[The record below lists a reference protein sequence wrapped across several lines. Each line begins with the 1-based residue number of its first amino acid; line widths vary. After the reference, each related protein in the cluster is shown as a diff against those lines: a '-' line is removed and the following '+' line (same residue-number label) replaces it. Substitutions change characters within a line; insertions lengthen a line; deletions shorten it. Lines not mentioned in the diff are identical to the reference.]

1 MSPSTRK
8 TIVLLGVLALLAGLA
23 VVGKRPWSDRRDG
36 PDATPVR
43 PLLDGNAP
51 GIDRIEIGRRDG
63 PVVLTR
69 KKDLWEVSGGTVRPW
84 LARYEQVA
92 RVTEWLDDLTDGRV
106 VSRNPSRRGEYRV
119 DDSGGLAL
127 TLSAGGRPVG
137 RLVIG
142 DTGPDLFDTYV
153 RRADGNEVV
162 LADGAIRALLDRPAA
177 SWRDLTLFPA
187 KLADVTRIDLSWP
200 GGATRLTRKDN
211 AWKAQPPLPAEQSPE
226 ALAARIM
233 ALTASGL
240 ADTALPVAAGADL
253 LTVTV
258 TTTAA
263 PASARILPGTDPD
276 GRYRAIS
283 PGHDWAFLIPAVS
296 VEGLLAILRPAGRP
310 AP

>member
-1 MSPSTRK
+1 M
-8 TIVLLGVLALLAGLA
+8 LALLAGLA
-23 VVGKRPWSDRRDG
+23 VVGKHPWSDRPAG
-36 PDATPVR
+36 PDAAPVR
-43 PLLDGNAP
+43 PLLDGNPP

-92 RVTEWLDDLTDGRV
+92 RVTEWLDGLTDGRV

-119 DDSGGLAL
+119 DDSAGLAL

-153 RRADGNEVV
+153 RRADGDEVV
-162 LADGAIRALLDRPAA
+162 LVDGAIRALLDRRAA

-187 KLADVTRIDLSWP
+187 KSADVTRIDLAWP

-211 AWKAQPPLPAEQSPE
+211 AWTAQPPLPAGQSPE

-240 ADTALPVAAGADL
+240 ADTALPDAAGADL
-253 LTVTV
+253 LAVTV

-263 PASARILPGTDPD
+263 PVSARILPGTGQEDH
-276 GRYRAIS
+276 YRAIAA
-283 PGHDWAFLIPAVS
+283 GHDGVFLVPAAS
-296 VEGLLAILRPAGRP
+296 VEGLFAILRPAGPP